1 MEQGEKEHMSGK
13 RMMQRAVVCV
23 LIVTLLPFAR
33 LAGFAIQPAH
43 AIPMPV
49 EMVFQPEFDSY

>member
-1 MEQGEKEHMSGK
+1 MEQGEREHMSGK
-13 RMMQRAVVCV
+13 RMLQRAVVCV

-43 AIPMPV
+43 AVPLQLV
-49 EMVFQPEFDSY
+49 KVVH